1 MDAPKRTTGAGR
13 GAAAL
18 LGTALLTVGA
28 AIAIVAPGPAAA
40 QVPTSCAGKGPKH
53 ANGVLI
59 VNREPKGDALAYG
72 EPLLTVGS
80 DGRHVR
86 KLTSPGRQQS
96 DGPLYAVAAS
106 PDGRSAAFVRVAG
119 NTSVQIVSLATRRR
133 RTVIVGNR
141 PLPFA
146 PPSFSADGRTIAVAT
161 NDLHTGLLGTW
172 LVRSDGTGAH
182 PLAAAANFSERAFSP
197 NGRCLV
203 GFLADM
209 QGGHVA
215 VVPAGGGAASP
226 LPGLPGAFK
235 GIDAMRFTPDGRR
248 IVFTGITAALRAG
261 VWSVNLDG
269 TGLRKLVS
277 LRRGSDAAV
286 FSPDGRWMAYT
297 DRKGTMVRPVS
308 GGRAHR
314 LLKGLWVKAW
324 APRPR

>member
-1 MDAPKRTTGAGR
+1 MDAPKRTRGAGR

-18 LGTALLTVGA
+18 LGTALFTVGA

-40 QVPTSCAGKGPKH
+40 QAPTSCAGKGPRH
-53 ANGVLI
+53 ANGLLI
-59 VNREPKGDALAYG
+59 VNREPKGDAVPYG

-86 KLTSPGRQQS
+86 KLTSPGRRQS
-96 DGPLYAVAAS
+96 DGNAVAAS
-106 PDGRSAAFVRVAG
+106 PDGRSAAFVRVAR
-119 NTSVQIVSLATRRR
+119 NTSVQIVSLVTRRR
-133 RTVIVGNR
+133 RTVSVGDQ

-161 NDLHTGLLGTW
+161 NDRDTGVLGTW
-172 LVRSDGTGAH
+172 LVRRDGTGAH

-203 GFLADM
+203 GFLADR

-215 VVPAGGGAASP
+215 VVPAGGGTASS

-235 GIDAMRFTPDGRR
+235 VIEAMRFAPDGRR

-269 TGLRKLVS
+269 TGLRKLVT

-286 FSPDGRWMAYT
+286 FSPDGRWMAYA

-308 GGRAHR
+308 GGHARR

-324 APRPR
+324 APRSR